1 MLLGRHESWQSSCSM
16 KTHVTWRVQSQSV
29 VPDECF
35 LTLHVIFYNLRLFLV
50 PWLLQLLS
58 HLQGHSSL
66 YYDFQNF
73 PIIPRSSAELAQ
85 SLFVLE
91 EIISMRLF
99 LSTVDTADTKAAAV
113 IVKFT
118 KGPTSAVYA
127 LKNLRWNLIWTVI
140 KRSMTVRARDST
152 VLGLIVLL
160 RVLSGKTT
168 CSGT

>member
-1 MLLGRHESWQSSCSM
+1 M
-16 KTHVTWRVQSQSV
+16 KTHVTCRVQSQSV
-29 VPDECF
+29 VSDESF

-58 HLQGHSSL
+58 HLQDHPSL
-66 YYDFQNF
+66 YYDFQNS

-118 KGPTSAVYA
+118 KSLTSAVYA
-127 LKNLRWNLIWTVI
+127 LKNLR
-140 KRSMTVRARDST
+140 
-152 VLGLIVLL
+152 
-160 RVLSGKTT
+160 
-168 CSGT
+168 